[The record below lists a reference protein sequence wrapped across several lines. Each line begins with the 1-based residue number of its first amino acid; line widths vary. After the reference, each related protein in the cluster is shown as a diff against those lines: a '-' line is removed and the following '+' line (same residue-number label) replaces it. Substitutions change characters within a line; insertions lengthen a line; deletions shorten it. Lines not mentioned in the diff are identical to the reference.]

1 MDFRKASLL
10 LAVGLGGCA
19 GPEFPRQTPYPFGL
33 DAARRE
39 AHERLAAQ
47 QGGVT
52 PEQQAELATLAQP
65 RCPNWRAARIP
76 HPIDP
81 LFGNPVPSDQPRMG
95 CYNQAALDAMTA
107 RPADIL
113 DPPEAMSPA
122 PAAGLN
128 RGIERYRTTGPTP
141 LPEPARVV
149 DGL

>member
-10 LAVGLGGCA
+10 LVVGLGACA

-39 AHERLAAQ
+39 AQERLAAQ

-52 PEQQAELATLAQP
+52 PEQQAELAALAQP

-76 HPIDP
+76 HPIDA
-81 LFGNPVPSDQPRMG
+81 LFGNPTPSDRLRMG
-95 CYNQAALDAMTA
+95 CYNQAGLDAMTA
-107 RPADIL
+107 RPSDIL
-113 DPPEAMSPA
+113 DPPDAMSPA
-122 PAAGLN
+122 PAAGLS
-128 RGIERYRTTGPTP
+128 RGIERHRTTGPAP
-141 LPEPARVV
+141 LPERARVV